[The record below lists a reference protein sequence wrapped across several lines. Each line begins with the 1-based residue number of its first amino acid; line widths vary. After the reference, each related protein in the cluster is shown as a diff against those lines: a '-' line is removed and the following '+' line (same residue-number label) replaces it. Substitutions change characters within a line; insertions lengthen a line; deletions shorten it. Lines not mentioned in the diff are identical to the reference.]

1 MKYGYIRISTKEQD
15 TTRQMMSLKR
25 EGILE
30 ENLFIDK
37 ISGREFYKREGWQLF
52 TIEIDNRGYNCY

>member
-30 ENLFIDK
+30 ENIFIDK
-37 ISGREFYKREGWQLF
+37 ISGREFSKREGWQLF